1 MLLVVVAI
9 VLVLAARQW
18 QEAAPTLMELDGGSQ
33 TGIEDHGLPE
43 AVGALG
49 DLPGL
54 NDMRD
59 STTTHAEDLNK
70 ALEAIE

>member
-1 MLLVVVAI
+1 MSAHLPVLNVTAI
-9 VLVLAARQW
+9 
-18 QEAAPTLMELDGGSQ
+18 D
-33 TGIEDHGLPE
+33 DHGQPE
-43 AVGALG
+43 AVGTLG

-59 STTTHAEDLNK
+59 STATHAEDLEK